1 MKSLYPAHRDPAV
14 PAQTPVSDLFLAQVA
29 ELIRNTLR
37 RMPRLS
43 EPGPLGM
50 RAEHWYDF
58 GEQAGD
64 RNLFGQVVAHI
75 EAAAVPH
82 SAV

>member
-1 MKSLYPAHRDPAV
+1 MS
-14 PAQTPVSDLFLAQVA
+14 
-29 ELIRNTLR
+29 
-37 RMPRLS
+37 RLS

-64 RNLFGQVVAHI
+64 SHLFVQLVAHS
-75 EAAAVPH
+75 AAAAAAAPS
-82 SAV
+82 SAVPQSWPGHTPRQT